1 MNVLRPGTYRT
12 RDNHVVRI
20 DAVNPNHHAVTG
32 FVQDVGI
39 VAYDFDG
46 SVAYGHVPQELSIRL
61 ETWQPLTKREGR
73 SI

>member
-1 MNVLRPGTYRT
+1 
-12 RDNHVVRI
+12 
-20 DAVNPNHHAVTG
+20 
-32 FVQDVGI
+32 VQDVGI

-46 SVAYGHVPQELSIRL
+46 TVVYGHVPQELSIRL